1 MKRIIS
7 LLLTLIMAMSF
18 IPSAYAE
25 NSGDVFEITRLT
37 TGSDFQG
44 YYSMVD
50 IKNLTSV
57 SQTGVLVVASYS
69 ADGKFRDS
77 SSLGIFISGNSNDT
91 YTVHFESKP
100 SNIQKAFILD
110 GWGSLVPI
118 SDTCD
123 LTVTSK
129 KFAADTYYPQY
140 NLAKDKQY
148 AIGYEKIRFGSTYYD
163 FESSID
169 LYVNGVFFKTITA
182 NVKTITDSE
191 YIFGAGLT
199 DAQADL
205 DWILGN
211 AHGNITV
218 LKSNPEEGYDT
229 IFVNFYQI
237 AELSYVYSYT
247 DEIVIT
253 LDDIACALDDS
264 SSKLNEIILSREA
277 VEEGDI
283 TVTVTRNGE
292 KASLDS
298 LAEGDIIAYA
308 TDFTAKI
315 IENPKTIDIIATNAT
330 ASGVVTSIDM
340 NLAGTNDNVYTI
352 GGADYTLVPNITSN
366 SNTEGLT
373 LKTMVDITLDPFGR
387 IYDYEIP
394 PKPVNY
400 AIALKKPSTEDDI
413 IKLILSDG
421 SVKIYE
427 VDTTKATNFTAD
439 FVTDKIDDETNV
451 ADRIVT
457 YEVSSKTGKIVN
469 IEKATPTTTIVNK
482 EYKSRTSLL
491 GAANKILD
499 TTPMIHIDS
508 DAEGTVESNNSSKYE
523 ALTKDDLINETEYSG
538 HIYRVGTTVAFVV
551 ITDVGAIFNEDSRFA
566 VAIDAPSEIL
576 TEDGDRVMAIRVL
589 YEGEKQELLFKPSVA
604 YDVAVGDI
612 FFFETDSD
620 GFIKAVYKP
629 AKGDPV
635 WEDKIKIDDW
645 SYDIWNG
652 AFAPIQF
659 VTGVVTEVT
668 SRRISFATIEQVQ
681 SGSLDTNLDLD
692 DTHADGIALYWF
704 TDDCVAYT
712 YDRNMKAKLESA
724 KYDATTPASIKAS
737 DFSSFDSGNG
747 ILNDGIY
754 VGDLASKANVATAMI
769 VDGDIV
775 AIFVIEK

>member
-7 LLLTLIMAMSF
+7 LLLTLIMAMSS

-25 NSGDVFEITRLT
+25 NSGDIFEITQLT

-110 GWGSLVPI
+110 DWGSLVPI

-140 NLAKDKQY
+140 NLAKDNQY
-148 AIGYEKIRFGSTYYD
+148 ATGYEKIRFGSTYYD

-182 NVKTITDSE
+182 SE
-191 YIFGAGLT
+191 DISGSGLT

-218 LKSNPEEGYDT
+218 LKSNPKEGYDT
-229 IFVNFYQI
+229 IFANFYQI
-237 AELSYVYSYT
+237 AELSYVSSHP
-247 DEIVIT
+247 DNIEIALYNIE
-253 LDDIACALDDS
+253 CALDDS
-264 SSKLNEIILSREA
+264 SSKLNEIIISREA
-277 VEEGDI
+277 LEKGDI

-292 KASLDS
+292 KATLDS
-298 LAEGDIIAYA
+298 LVKGDIIAYA
-308 TDFTAKI
+308 TDFTAKK

-330 ASGVVTSIDM
+330 ASGIITAIDM

-352 GGADYTLVPNITSN
+352 GGTEYTLVPDIASN
-366 SNTEGLT
+366 ADTEGLT
-373 LKTMVDITLDPFGR
+373 LKTLVDITLDPFGR
-387 IYDYEIP
+387 IYTYEIP

-427 VDTTKATNFTAD
+427 VDTTKATNFTDD

-457 YEVSSKTGKIVN
+457 YEVSSKTGKIIN
-469 IEKATPTTTIVNK
+469 IEKIDPTVTIVDK
-482 EYKSRTSLL
+482 VYKSRTSYL
-491 GAANKILD
+491 GSGNKILD
-499 TTPMIHIDS
+499 TTPIIRIDS
-508 DAEGTVESNNSSKYE
+508 DAEGSVESNNSNNYE
-523 ALTKDDLINETEYSG
+523 ALTKNDLINDTEYSG

-551 ITDVGAIFNEDSRFA
+551 ITGVGAIFKEDSRFA
-566 VAIDAPSEIL
+566 VAIGTPADVL
-576 TEDGDRVMAIRVL
+576 TEDGILVNYIKVL
-589 YEGEKQELLFKPSVA
+589 YEGEKQGLYFTPA
-604 YDVAVGDI
+604 AADDVEIGDV

-620 GFIKAVYKP
+620 GYVCDVYEAPFATSLAGLIDADEWSYNIWDEDASIQIATGVVVDVTSSSVTFATVDQIEAGVLDTTLDLEDEIKNGSKNGIVSYSIADECAVYK
-629 AKGDPV
+629 
-635 WEDKIKIDDW
+635 
-645 SYDIWNG
+645 YDVNKS
-652 AFAPIQF
+652 
-659 VTGVVTEVT
+659 T
-668 SRRISFATIEQVQ
+668 
-681 SGSLDTNLDLD
+681 
-692 DTHADGIALYWF
+692 
-704 TDDCVAYT
+704 
-712 YDRNMKAKLESA
+712 KKESD
-724 KYDATTPASIKAS
+724 KYDVATSISSVKAS
-737 DFSSFDSGNG
+737 NFASFDKTADEASGK
-747 ILNDGIY
+747 LNDGVY
-754 VGDLASKANVATAMI
+754 AGDLESKANVATVMI
-769 VDGDIV
+769 VDGEIV
-775 AIFVIEK
+775 AIVVSEM